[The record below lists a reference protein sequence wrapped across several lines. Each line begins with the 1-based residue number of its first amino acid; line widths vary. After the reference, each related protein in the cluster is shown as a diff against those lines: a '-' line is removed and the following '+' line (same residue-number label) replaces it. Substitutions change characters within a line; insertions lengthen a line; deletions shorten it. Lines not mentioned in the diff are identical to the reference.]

1 MCYPEGSVSH
11 AVNDCPLCKAFVHSR
26 CPHVREVCRNRAL
39 HPQLDVVYLKN
50 AEGILCV
57 ATLLSSS
64 LIRAPP
70 QTVDWFNGCGYCKWA
85 RLNPSQKPGFPNPG
99 WPGCC
104 RAPAP
109 SEYRMIQAADW
120 RSISIV
126 HHIPI
131 PPEIKVILDGL
142 TTGGRS
148 SSKPFMPPLDRR
160 NSNSGTGTGTGGGS
174 PPTKL
179 GNTAV
184 KPVSSANKVRTSA
197 SPKTPAAT
205 LSKATANAV
214 EGIRN
219 SPEKEKASYNNSAH
233 SSPGRKQIEL
243 DTNTTP
249 RRNSGSRAPPAIP
262 SFNKGSPDLR
272 SSTLPS
278 GKSSLE
284 SRSSA
289 IPSNKGSPDLRPS
302 VIPSGK
308 SSPESRSSAIP
319 SNKGSP
325 DLRPSVIPS
334 GKGSPESRSPAT
346 TLNKGSP
353 ESRSSV
359 VPLSKGSPEM
369 RPSLDRRRSSNIH
382 PPTPSSKSSI
392 PSRNT
397 ASSFTLASRK
407 ASKNDDA
414 SSVASGGSGG
424 SDSLSDSTITSDGG
438 FTDYLSDESEAELQR
453 QAEAKAALLAQNQ
466 AEELEFKAARQQL
479 AHVDLRPPKS
489 WNPTNITNNNTAL
502 RLTTTTK
509 G

>member
-1 MCYPEGSVSH
+1 
-11 AVNDCPLCKAFVHSR
+11 
-26 CPHVREVCRNRAL
+26 
-39 HPQLDVVYLKN
+39 
-50 AEGILCV
+50 
-57 ATLLSSS
+57 
-64 LIRAPP
+64 
-70 QTVDWFNGCGYCKWA
+70 WA

-142 TTGGRS
+142 TAGGRS

-160 NSNSGTGTGTGGGS
+160 NSNSGTGTGTGRGS
-174 PPTKL
+174 PPAKL
-179 GNTAV
+179 SNSAV

-219 SPEKEKASYNNSAH
+219 SPEKEKPSYNNSAH

-262 SFNKGSPDLR
+262 PFNKGSPDLR
-272 SSTLPS
+272 SP
-278 GKSSLE
+278 E
-284 SRSSA
+284 
-289 IPSNKGSPDLRPS
+289 IRP
-302 VIPSGK
+302 G
-308 SSPESRSSAIP
+308 
-319 SNKGSP
+319 
-325 DLRPSVIPS
+325 
-334 GKGSPESRSPAT
+334 
-346 TLNKGSP
+346 
-353 ESRSSV
+353 
-359 VPLSKGSPEM
+359 
-369 RPSLDRRRSSNIH
+369 LDRRRSSNIH
-382 PPTPSSKSSI
+382 PPTSSSKSST

-414 SSVASGGSGG
+414 SSVASGASGG
-424 SDSLSDSTITSDGG
+424 SDSLSDSTVTSDGG

>member
-50 AEGILCV
+50 AE
-57 ATLLSSS
+57 
-64 LIRAPP
+64 
-70 QTVDWFNGCGYCKWA
+70 VDWFNGCGYCKWA

-131 PPEIKVILDGL
+131 PPEIKLILDGL

-148 SSKPFMPPLDRR
+148 SSKP
-160 NSNSGTGTGTGGGS
+160 
-174 PPTKL
+174 
-179 GNTAV
+179 
-184 KPVSSANKVRTSA
+184 
-197 SPKTPAAT
+197 
-205 LSKATANAV
+205 
-214 EGIRN
+214 
-219 SPEKEKASYNNSAH
+219 
-233 SSPGRKQIEL
+233 
-243 DTNTTP
+243 
-249 RRNSGSRAPPAIP
+249 RAPPAIP

-272 SSTLPS
+272 
-278 GKSSLE
+278 KSSLE
-284 SRSSA
+284 SR
-289 IPSNKGSPDLRPS
+289 SPDLRPS

-308 SSPESRSSAIP
+308 SSPESRS
-319 SNKGSP
+319 P
-325 DLRPSVIPS
+325 DSR
-334 GKGSPESRSPAT
+334 SPESRSPALT
-346 TLNKGSP
+346 
-353 ESRSSV
+353 
-359 VPLSKGSPEM
+359 LSKGSPDKGSPEI
-369 RPSLDRRRSSNIH
+369 RPSLDRRRSSTIN
-382 PPTPSSKSSI
+382 PPTPSS
-392 PSRNT
+392 N
-397 ASSFTLASRK
+397 FTLASRK

-414 SSVASGGSGG
+414 SSVASGGSGE
-424 SDSLSDSTITSDGG
+424 SDSLSDSTVTSDGG

-489 WNPTNITNNNTAL
+489 WNPTNITNSNTAL

>member
-50 AEGILCV
+50 AE
-57 ATLLSSS
+57 
-64 LIRAPP
+64 
-70 QTVDWFNGCGYCKWA
+70 VDWFNGCGYCKWA
-85 RLNPSQKPGFPNPG
+85 RLNPTQKPSFPNPG

-219 SPEKEKASYNNSAH
+219 SPEKEKPSYNNSAH

-272 SSTLPS
+272 
-278 GKSSLE
+278 
-284 SRSSA
+284 
-289 IPSNKGSPDLRPS
+289 
-302 VIPSGK
+302 
-308 SSPESRSSAIP
+308 
-319 SNKGSP
+319 
-325 DLRPSVIPS
+325 
-334 GKGSPESRSPAT
+334 SPESRSPAT

-424 SDSLSDSTITSDGG
+424 SDSLSDSTVTSDGG

-489 WNPTNITNNNTAL
+489 WNPTNITNSNTAL

>member
-1 MCYPEGSVSH
+1 
-11 AVNDCPLCKAFVHSR
+11 
-26 CPHVREVCRNRAL
+26 
-39 HPQLDVVYLKN
+39 LDVVYLKN
-50 AEGILCV
+50 AE
-57 ATLLSSS
+57 
-64 LIRAPP
+64 
-70 QTVDWFNGCGYCKWA
+70 VDWFNGCGYCKWA
-85 RLNPSQKPGFPNPG
+85 RLNPTQKPSFPNPG

-219 SPEKEKASYNNSAH
+219 SPEKEKPSYNNSAH

-278 GKSSLE
+278 GKSSL
-284 SRSSA
+284 
-289 IPSNKGSPDLRPS
+289 D
-302 VIPSGK
+302 
-308 SSPESRSSAIP
+308 
-319 SNKGSP
+319 
-325 DLRPSVIPS
+325 
-334 GKGSPESRSPAT
+334 
-346 TLNKGSP
+346 
-353 ESRSSV
+353 
-359 VPLSKGSPEM
+359 KGSPEM

-424 SDSLSDSTITSDGG
+424 SDSLSDSTVTSDGG

>member
-50 AEGILCV
+50 AE
-57 ATLLSSS
+57 
-64 LIRAPP
+64 
-70 QTVDWFNGCGYCKWA
+70 VDWFNGCGYCKWA

-131 PPEIKVILDGL
+131 PPEIKLILDGL

-160 NSNSGTGTGTGGGS
+160 NSNSGTGTGTGTGGGS

-179 GNTAV
+179 SNTAV

-205 LSKATANAV
+205 LSKATANSV

-219 SPEKEKASYNNSAH
+219 SPEKEKSSYNNSAH

-243 DTNTTP
+243 DTYTTP

-308 SSPESRSSAIP
+308 SSPESRSSAVP
-319 SNKGSP
+319 SNKGSS
-325 DLRPSVIPS
+325 DSRPSVIPS
-334 GKGSPESRSPAT
+334 GKGSPESRSPAI
-346 TLNKGSP
+346 TLSKGSP
-353 ESRSSV
+353 ESRSYGI
-359 VPLSKGSPEM
+359 PLSKGSPET
-369 RPSLDRRRSSNIH
+369 RPSLDRRRSSTIS
-382 PPTPSSKSSI
+382 PPTPSSKSST

-414 SSVASGGSGG
+414 SSVASGGSGE
-424 SDSLSDSTITSDGG
+424 SDSLSDSTVTSDGG

-489 WNPTNITNNNTAL
+489 WNPTNITNSNTAL